1 MKTQSFNNLSAL
13 HNRDA
18 KQPFLAF
25 PILCLMTA
33 AMALSSCTTPT
44 APSSA
49 STAKTKPATSKAQ
62 PTGGDI
68 RIGMSKAQV
77 IQAWGEPSGKDVTGS
92 GEVWVYG
99 NQNMLRMIPYA
110 GPFLNVN
117 TSKVLFK
124 NGRVADF
131 RNTNSG
137 SAWSQMEGMGGSRFS
152 TW

>member
-1 MKTQSFNNLSAL
+1 MKTQPPQQNRRQKPQTISESFL
-13 HNRDA
+13 R
-18 KQPFLAF
+18 
-25 PILCLMTA
+25 TA
-33 AMALSSCTTPT
+33 AAVASVFLVASCATTTAPT
-44 APSSA
+44 A
-49 STAKTKPATSKAQ
+49 STNKTKPKTTTSKSE

-68 RIGMSKAQV
+68 RVGMSKAQV
-77 IQAWGEPSGKDVTGS
+77 LQAWGEPSGKDVTGS